1 MRLAALAVT
10 GTLLLAGCGGESR
23 AEAPEPSHW
32 SGPPAVTAL
41 SPEPS
46 ADPALASFYGQRPA
60 FQPCENGLGCARVEV
75 PVDWTKP
82 AGATISL
89 ALLRHPAQRPEQRI
103 GTLFINPGGPG
114 ASGVKVVRSVDEVF
128 SPALLDRYDIV
139 GFDPRGVGES
149 SPVRC
154 LAPAALDA
162 FLTVDQTPDDDAEVA
177 ALVSASA
184 VFADACRQNTGALVS
199 HVGTRD
205 VARDLDVLRAA
216 LGEEK
221 LTYLGFSYGSYLGA
235 FYAGMFPTRVGRL
248 VLDGALDPSLPAAEL
263 LRSEAESFQ
272 SVLDRLA
279 AYCLREECPIG
290 DSPARVAEEIVALLA
305 ELDARPL
312 RVGSRTLTESDALS
326 GIAYAL
332 YTPALWDRGIDAL
345 DDALGGDGGELLALA
360 DDLLS
365 RTGPGAFEDNS
376 NEANY
381 LVNCLD
387 HHPGE
392 QLIEVAA
399 ATARAALPELTR
411 ASKVFGPQ
419 IAWAGVACA
428 HLPHSPTT
436 AVAGPVRAAGAA
448 PILVVGTTHDPA
460 TPYGW
465 AVALASQLDSG
476 VLLTRAGDGH
486 TGYGR
491 GNRCID
497 AGVDRY
503 LLEGKAPKDGTTC
516 S

>member
-1 MRLAALAVT
+1 MRLAATAAVAAA
-10 GTLLLAGCGGESR
+10 GSLLLAGCSGESR
-23 AEAPEPSHW
+23 AREPEPSHW
-32 SGPPAVTAL
+32 SGPPAVAAL
-41 SPEPS
+41 DPDPS
-46 ADPALASFYGQRPA
+46 TDPALAAFYAQRPA
-60 FQPCENGLGCARVEV
+60 WEPCENGLACARVEV

-82 AGATISL
+82 TGATISL
-89 ALLRHPAQRPEQRI
+89 AVARHPAQRPDRRI

-114 ASGVKVVRSVDEVF
+114 ASGVKLVRSVAEVF
-128 SPALLDRYDIV
+128 SPALLNRYDVV
-139 GFDPRGVGES
+139 GFDPRGVGAS
-149 SPVRC
+149 APVRC
-154 LAPAALDA
+154 LEPAALDA
-162 FLTVDQTPDDDAEVA
+162 FLTTDQTPDDDAEVT
-177 ALVSASA
+177 ALVSASEA
-184 VFADACRQNTGALVS
+184 FAAACRQHTGDLIS

-205 VARDLDVLRAA
+205 AARDLDVLRAV
-216 LGEEK
+216 LGEAK

-263 LRSEAESFQ
+263 LHSEAVSFQ
-272 SVLDRLA
+272 SVLDRLV
-279 AYCLREECPIG
+279 AYCVAEDCPLG
-290 DSPARVAEEIVALLA
+290 DSPARVADEIVALLA
-305 ELDARPL
+305 DLDAEPM
-312 RVGSRTLTESDALS
+312 RVGGRTLTESDALS
-326 GIAYAL
+326 GISYAL
-332 YTPALWDRGIDAL
+332 YTPALWDRGIEAL
-345 DDALGGDGGELLALA
+345 DEAFDGEGRDLLALA
-360 DDLLS
+360 DDLLGRS
-365 RTGPGAFEDNS
+365 GAGAFEDNS

-392 QLIEVAA
+392 DTTAA
-399 ATARAALPELTR
+399 ARAALPDLTR
-411 ASKVFGPQ
+411 ASRVFGPQ

-428 HLPHSPTT
+428 HLPHPDS
-436 AVAGPVRAAGAA
+436 AGAAGPVRATGAA

-465 AVALASQLDSG
+465 AKALAAQLESG

-497 AGVDRY
+497 AAVDSY